1 MPSVALA
8 VPKRVMSL
16 DKRKTISGRNR
27 WSSYELRGAAAPSL
41 TAPQN
46 DVEDDAA
53 PQNDVE
59 DDEVPEPTAA
69 PVDNQTVVSQ
79 SRSTD
84 TVSSGPVLQTVP
96 SQDAPHEMVPDISV
110 TEDSTVKERHRSRD
124 DEILGNI
131 FTTMFRSLVCLNLL
145 FAISTMV
152 VISIPAWKTIIIL
165 PCFFYLKRRRRRPAN
180 GTQQNFATCS
190 AVGPV

>member
-16 DKRKTISGRNR
+16 DKRRTISGRNR
-27 WSSYELRGAAAPSL
+27 WSSYELCGAAAPSL
-41 TAPQN
+41 
-46 DVEDDAA
+46 AA
-53 PQNDVE
+53 PQDDVE

-84 TVSSGPVLQTVP
+84 SSRPVLQTVP

-131 FTTMFRSLVCLNLL
+131 ITTMFRTLVYLNLY
-145 FAISTMV
+145 F
-152 VISIPAWKTIIIL
+152 TI
-165 PCFFYLKRRRRRPAN
+165 CMM
-180 GTQQNFATCS
+180 S
-190 AVGPV
+190 

>member
-41 TAPQN
+41 T
-46 DVEDDAA
+46 A

-131 FTTMFRSLVCLNLL
+131 FTMMFRTLVCLNLL